1 MNVIEWGPDLY
12 GIGPAAKHYFD
23 KEPEELTAL
32 ESAYL
37 GSIIASPKR
46 YHYMYKNGYVTDPWI
61 TYLSI
66 ILRKMNIMVEEYE
79 DARPFEP
86 EFGWVRKE
94 REAREARESTEGQDD
109 NSNL

>member
-1 MNVIEWGPDLY
+1 M
-12 GIGPAAKHYFD
+12 AKPTFD
-23 KEPEELTAL
+23 VATAL
-32 ESAYL
+32 QTAMLAAQWLETM
-37 GSIIASPKR
+37 K
-46 YHYMYKNGYVTDPWI
+46 
-61 TYLSI
+61 
-66 ILRKMNIMVEEYE
+66 EYE